1 LIQNESIAVRTAV
14 FSIVG
19 NFLMALTKWL
29 AGFFGNSYALIA
41 DAIES
46 TTDVLSSA
54 LVLFGLKYASKP
66 ADVNHPYGHGRIE
79 PLITFIV
86 VGFLI
91 FSSLVIGY
99 HSILNIQTPHAQPKY
114 WTLFVLGGI
123 IVWKELSYRFV
134 IRKAKLTQSSTLK
147 ADAWHHRSDAITSVT
162 AFIGICIARIC
173 GEGYESADDWAALF
187 ATGFILY
194 NAYKIFRPA
203 LGEMMDEHLH
213 DELVQKIDI
222 LSKEVEGVHNTEKC
236 RIRKI
241 GMRFFVDIHIRV
253 DGQLSV
259 REGHDISHAFK
270 AHIQR
275 EIPSIENM
283 HIHIEPFQMV
293 PLHK

>member
-1 LIQNESIAVRTAV
+1 MMYNEKLAVRTAV
-14 FSIVG
+14 FSIIG
-19 NFLMALTKWL
+19 NFLIAFIKWF

-46 TTDVLSSA
+46 TTDILSSA

-66 ADVNHPYGHGRIE
+66 PDENHPYGHGRIE
-79 PLITFIV
+79 PLITFMV

-91 FSSLVIGY
+91 FSALLIGY
-99 HSILNIQTPHAQPKY
+99 HSIINIQTPHPQPKY

-123 IVWKELSYRFV
+123 IIWKELSYRFV
-134 IRKAKLTQSSTLK
+134 MRKAKLIQSATLK

-162 AFIGICIARIC
+162 AFIGICIALIL
-173 GEGYESADDWAALF
+173 GKGYESSDDWAALF

-213 DELVQKIDI
+213 DELVLKIDD
-222 LSKEVEGVHNTEKC
+222 LSKEVKGIHNTEKC

-241 GMRFFVDIHIRV
+241 GMRFFVEIHIRV

-270 AHIQR
+270 ARIQS
-275 EIPSIENM
+275 EIPTIENI

-293 PLHK
+293 PLDM